1 MRSLVFGKRWRK
13 AGDGASGKNETDCSG
28 KRRILRKRV
37 KRISEKAEAYCL
49 EKRIILRKRERR
61 ISGDGEAD
69 CLWGRKNLQKRERRI
84 SEDEEVDCL
93 EKRNGVTWERVH
105 SGSENAARCICWRSA
120 LRQPSHRTAFLAS
133 PFSFFS
139 QGTIAFSVKRLS
151 PPLPARRTPSGGAV
165 KRKPPLAP
173 SLCGKFKRGLCFIL
187 SLYIHPL
194 PFPKGKERA
203 GAGIQ
208 LEGVCMRNVRLS
220 GENSTPGHA
229 KKRAMVPSAANWRGD
244 PMLSPWQSI
253 SQSLSPS

>member
-1 MRSLVFGKRWRK
+1 MQRAAY
-13 AGDGASGKNETDCSG
+13 AG
-28 KRRILRKRV
+28 
-37 KRISEKAEAYCL
+37 
-49 EKRIILRKRERR
+49 
-61 ISGDGEAD
+61 
-69 CLWGRKNLQKRERRI
+69 
-84 SEDEEVDCL
+84 
-93 EKRNGVTWERVH
+93 
-105 SGSENAARCICWRSA
+105 AARCIGWRSA

-208 LEGVCMRNVRLS
+208 LEGACMRNVRLS